1 MINQPVEYTF
11 FGTSIGRALW
21 QWLLLT
27 EIYCTVSWINYTHI
41 RCIAKRLV
49 FSCHV
54 LTDLKLIVAGHL
66 ILWSGITT
74 HCRKLII
81 FIRPQ
86 FAIYVS
92 CMFDLLRLAVVVDKW
107 KSLYSFSII
116 CWWLLCICLS
126 VQRDVLFW
134 NSYSYIM

>member
-27 EIYCTVSWINYTHI
+27 EIYCTVSWINSTHI
-41 RCIAKRLV
+41 RCIATRLV

-74 HCRKLII
+74 HCRKLIM

-116 CWWLLCICLS
+116 YWWLLCICLS
-126 VQRDVLFW
+126 VQRDVLLW